1 MRIGWVGGL
10 DRSKALFEELAMRA
24 GHTLEMHEGHVGGR
38 GSLILEGVVT
48 RCDVLVIVTELN
60 SHGGVMH
67 AKRLARRA
75 GRKSVIVRKGSI
87 TSLQRVIASLDSDAL
102 GRQPAL
108 NGQ

>member
-10 DRSKALFEELAMRA
+10 DRSKALFSEVAERA

-38 GSLILEGVVT
+38 GVLILEGIVA

-67 AKRLARRA
+67 AKRLARQS
-75 GRKSVIVRKGSI
+75 GRRSLIVRKGSV
-87 TSLQRVIASLDSDAL
+87 TSLQRVIALLAGGTNPS
-102 GRQPAL
+102 
-108 NGQ
+108 